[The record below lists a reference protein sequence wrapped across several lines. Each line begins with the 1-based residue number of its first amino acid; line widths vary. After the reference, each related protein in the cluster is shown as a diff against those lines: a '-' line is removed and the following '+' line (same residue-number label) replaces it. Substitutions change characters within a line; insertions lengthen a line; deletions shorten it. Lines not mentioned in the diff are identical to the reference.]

1 MVLRRA
7 TELQLTTS
15 IVGMVLSSF
24 GLLSAVSLSAFIILG
39 RYHRADKAM
48 ILRQAEEGGANVG
61 PGLVFSN
68 LHGQHPERAHAW
80 AGGRGGP
87 TEGRLLAATV
97 VSWQRLCDLP
107 SFSAASLPTRPA
119 WPTWQRTIRYCC
131 ARSCFRV
138 YLGGIQGHRVI
149 SVAGE
154 YRGTDMYQGHRDIGG
169 RATRGAHAQRGWHGQ
184 GHAPAAAQVHGT
196 REGHHSVGKA
206 SHRRSPLVSA
216 VAVIK

>member
-24 GLLSAVSLSAFIILG
+24 GLLSAVSLNAFIILG

-97 VSWQRLCDLP
+97 VSWQRLG
-107 SFSAASLPTRPA
+107 TE
-119 WPTWQRTIRYCC
+119 
-131 ARSCFRV
+131 
-138 YLGGIQGHRVI
+138 I
-149 SVAGE
+149 SVAVQPEGLMPSE
-154 YRGTDMYQGHRDIGG
+154 DGT
-169 RATRGAHAQRGWHGQ
+169 
-184 GHAPAAAQVHGT
+184 VKGT
-196 REGHHSVGKA
+196 LRRLRKCMAREKA
-206 SHRRSPLVSA
+206 IIQSARRHTVEARL
-216 VAVIK
+216 